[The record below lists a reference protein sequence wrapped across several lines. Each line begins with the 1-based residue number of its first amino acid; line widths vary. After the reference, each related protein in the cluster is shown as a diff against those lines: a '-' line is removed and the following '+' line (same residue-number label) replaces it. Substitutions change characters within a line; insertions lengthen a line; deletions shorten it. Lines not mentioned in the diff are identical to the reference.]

1 MEVKKMITYRNVE
14 RYDTIYIY
22 KDNDCII
29 RYNYFNDT
37 ITFCTKCEITIEEWE
52 QIKRI
57 IC

>member
-1 MEVKKMITYRNVE
+1 MITYRNVE